1 MALITQFDDL
11 PDLFF
16 IDLFNYLSSIDI
28 LWAFTNLNNR
38 IQTIIN
44 ERGFFRHINLSSSR
58 LSKFDTLLSIL
69 PLNQI
74 ETLIIDIEA
83 SPFQLSRWPYLPHL
97 TTLRLYGLRDFI
109 DATNLIL
116 RHSTS
121 LIHLTLET
129 SDLFMSIGFTGCI
142 LHPRGRLSTLVE
154 NVLPHLSALRS
165 LDLGQDI
172 GLGLTNW
179 YITTIQSPLNYLR
192 VSMQDIPH
200 LCHVISRETLST
212 TLEQLHVTM
221 RSLHVIRENSLPKGL
236 VLSKMINLHTFTLV
250 QSIFSYNRI
259 EWSTIE
265 SLTAPNVM
273 PVLRRMNLA
282 IFITV
287 DDLYC
292 INRSSLFI
300 DDRRIDVQ
308 FVFIIDDTSLGIQLS
323 HHVPHGSHFH
333 PRQIVGFNNYP
344 WAYDV
349 WYTLPW
355 AFEQFFEVVE
365 PIQYITKVEVFA
377 LPSSYSSI
385 ISSSRLRTLSISQND
400 SLPSII
406 SMPHVVQLDHINTV
420 HLSFHD
426 WPTGLNLLA
435 LRHVT
440 LTNNLIAL
448 KNFSSFPPNI
458 RSIQI
463 LLHANKPN
471 FDSSNWSILRSLS
484 ALPMLTSLHIIMK
497 DMNTGLDDISCQI
510 IAETVPISV
519 HFGICFRRSS
529 GMPKPD
535 SIDHC
540 IKFDPALV
548 NLTNDPTVP
557 IIDDEDYD
565 NDEEDEDYEDLT
577 FSESIFDIYRASIK
591 ELHTRILRL
600 SSHMKPLIVVEEGD
614 RDVQHGLQEEK
625 TIGIDR
631 EPTSIAD
638 KNPYSTKNDRET
650 MEISD
655 ASESEN
661 EGESSEMNNINDD

>member
-28 LWAFTNLNNR
+28 LWAFINLNNR

-97 TTLRLYGLRDFI
+97 TTLRLYG
-109 DATNLIL
+109 
-116 RHSTS
+116 
-121 LIHLTLET
+121 
-129 SDLFMSIGFTGCI
+129 FTGCI

-179 YITTIQSPLNYLR
+179 YITTIQSPINYLR

-212 TLEQLHVTM
+212 TLEQFHVTM

-282 IFITV
+282 IFISV
-287 DDLYC
+287 DDLNC

-355 AFEQFFEVVE
+355 AFEQFFEVIE

-484 ALPMLTSLHIIMK
+484 VLPMLTSLHIIMK

-540 IKFDPALV
+540 IEFDPALV

-591 ELHTRILRL
+591 ELHTCILRL
-600 SSHMKPLIVVEEGD
+600 SSHMKPLIVVEEED
-614 RDVQHGLQEEK
+614 RDVQPGLQEEK

-638 KNPYSTKNDRET
+638 KNPYSTKNDSET
-650 MEISD
+650 IEISD
-655 ASESEN
+655 MSEN
-661 EGESSEMNNINDD
+661 EGVSSEMNNINDG

>member
-129 SDLFMSIGFTGCI
+129 SDLFMS
-142 LHPRGRLSTLVE
+142 
-154 NVLPHLSALRS
+154 
-165 LDLGQDI
+165 
-172 GLGLTNW
+172 
-179 YITTIQSPLNYLR
+179 
-192 VSMQDIPH
+192 
-200 LCHVISRETLST
+200 
-212 TLEQLHVTM
+212 
-221 RSLHVIRENSLPKGL
+221 
-236 VLSKMINLHTFTLV
+236 
-250 QSIFSYNRI
+250 
-259 EWSTIE
+259 
-265 SLTAPNVM
+265 
-273 PVLRRMNLA
+273 
-282 IFITV
+282 
-287 DDLYC
+287 
-292 INRSSLFI
+292 
-300 DDRRIDVQ
+300 
-308 FVFIIDDTSLGIQLS
+308 
-323 HHVPHGSHFH
+323 
-333 PRQIVGFNNYP
+333 FNNYP

>member
-44 ERGFFRHINLSSSR
+44 ERGFFRHINLSSAR
-58 LSKFDTLLSIL
+58 LSKFDTLLTIL

-74 ETLIIDIEA
+74 QTLIIDIEA
-83 SPFQLSRWPYLPHL
+83 SPLQLSRWPYLPHL
-97 TTLRLYGLRDFI
+97 ITLRLYGLRDFI
-109 DATNLIL
+109 DATNFIL
-116 RHSTS
+116 RHLTS

-129 SDLFMSIGFTGCI
+129 NDLFMSTGFTGYI
-142 LHPRGRLSTLVE
+142 LHPRGRLPTLVK
-154 NVLPHLSALRS
+154 NVLPHLSALQS
-165 LDLGQDI
+165 LDLGQDV
-172 GLGLTNW
+172 GFGLTNW
-179 YITTIQSPLNYLR
+179 YITTIQSSLNYLR
-192 VSMQDIPH
+192 VSMEDIPH
-200 LCHVISRETLST
+200 LCHVMSRETRST

-221 RSLHVIRENSLPKGL
+221 RSLHARSKNSLPKGL

-265 SLTAPNVM
+265 SLTASNVM

-287 DDLYC
+287 DHLNC

-300 DDRRIDVQ
+300 DDRQIDVQ
-308 FVFIIDDTSLGIQLS
+308 FAFIIDDISLGIQLS
-323 HHVPHGSHFH
+323 HHVPHGSRFH
-333 PRQIVGFNNYP
+333 PRQIVGVTCVLSYLSRKYQELTNINCYFNNYSL
-344 WAYDV
+344 AYDV

-355 AFEQFFEVVE
+355 AFEQFFDSIE
-365 PIQYITKVEVFA
+365 PIQYITKVEVLA

-385 ISSSRLRTLSISQND
+385 ISSSRFRTLSISQND

-406 SMPHVVQLDHINTV
+406 SMPHVVQLNHVNTV

-463 LLHANKPN
+463 LLHADKPN

-484 ALPMLTSLHIIMK
+484 ALTMLTSLHIVMNDI
-497 DMNTGLDDISCQI
+497 NTGLDDISCQI
-510 IAETVPISV
+510 IAETVPIFV
-519 HFGICFRRSS
+519 HFGICFRRKS

-540 IKFDPALV
+540 IEFDPALV

-557 IIDDEDYD
+557 IIADDEDYD
-565 NDEEDEDYEDLT
+565 DDEDDEDLT
-577 FSESIFDIYRASIK
+577 FLESIYDIYRASIK
-591 ELHTRILRL
+591 ELHSRILRL
-600 SSHMKPLIVVEEGD
+600 SFHMKPLIVVEEGGC
-614 RDVQHGLQEEK
+614 GL
-625 TIGIDR
+625 TIWF
-631 EPTSIAD
+631 
-638 KNPYSTKNDRET
+638 
-650 MEISD
+650 
-655 ASESEN
+655 
-661 EGESSEMNNINDD
+661 

>member
-16 IDLFNYLSSIDI
+16 IDLFNYLSSTDI
-28 LWAFTNLNNR
+28 LWAFTNLNNC

-44 ERGFFRHINLSSSR
+44 ERGFFRHINLSSAC
-58 LSKFDTLLSIL
+58 LSKFDTLLTIL

-74 ETLIIDIEA
+74 QIFIIDIEA
-83 SPFQLSRWPYLPHL
+83 SPLQLSRWPYLPHL
-97 TTLRLYGLRDFI
+97 ITLRLYGLRDFI
-109 DATNLIL
+109 DATNFIL

-129 SDLFMSIGFTGCI
+129 NDLFMSTGFTGYI
-142 LHPRGRLSTLVE
+142 LHPRGRLPTLVK
-154 NVLPHLSALRS
+154 NVLPHLSALQS
-165 LDLGQDI
+165 LDLGQDV
-172 GLGLTNW
+172 GFDLTN
-179 YITTIQSPLNYLR
+179 
-192 VSMQDIPH
+192 
-200 LCHVISRETLST
+200 C
-212 TLEQLHVTM
+212 
-221 RSLHVIRENSLPKGL
+221 
-236 VLSKMINLHTFTLV
+236 
-250 QSIFSYNRI
+250 I

-265 SLTAPNVM
+265 SLTASNVM

-287 DDLYC
+287 DHLNC

-300 DDRRIDVQ
+300 DDRQIDVQ
-308 FVFIIDDTSLGIQLS
+308 FAFIIDDTSLGIQLS
-323 HHVPHGSHFH
+323 HHIPHGSRFH
-333 PRQIVGFNNYP
+333 PREIVGVTCVLSCLSREYQELTNINCYFNNYS

-355 AFEQFFEVVE
+355 AFEQFFDSIE

-385 ISSSRLRTLSISQND
+385 ISSSRFRTLSISQND

-406 SMPHVVQLDHINTV
+406 SMPHVVQLNHVNTV

-440 LTNNLIAL
+440 LINNLIAL
-448 KNFSSFPPNI
+448 KNFSSFPLNI

-484 ALPMLTSLHIIMK
+484 ALPMLTSLHIVMN

-510 IAETVPISV
+510 IAETVPIFV
-519 HFGICFRRSS
+519 HFGICFRRKS
-529 GMPKPD
+529 GIPKPD

-540 IKFDPALV
+540 IEFDPALI

-557 IIDDEDYD
+557 IIDDEDD
-565 NDEEDEDYEDLT
+565 DDDEDYDDDEDDKDLT
-577 FSESIFDIYRASIK
+577 FLESIFDIYRASIK
-591 ELHTRILRL
+591 ELHSRILCL
-600 SSHMKPLIVVEEGD
+600 SSHMKPLIVVEEEEVD
-614 RDVQHGLQEEK
+614 RDVEHGLQEEK
-625 TIGIDR
+625 TVGIDR
-631 EPTSIAD
+631 KPTSIAD
-638 KNPYSTKNDRET
+638 TNPYSTKNDSET
-650 MEISD
+650 IEISD
-655 ASESEN
+655 MSESET
-661 EGESSEMNNINDD
+661 EGESSEMNNINSG

>member
-1 MALITQFDDL
+1 M
-11 PDLFF
+11 
-16 IDLFNYLSSIDI
+16 
-28 LWAFTNLNNR
+28 
-38 IQTIIN
+38 
-44 ERGFFRHINLSSSR
+44 
-58 LSKFDTLLSIL
+58 
-69 PLNQI
+69 
-74 ETLIIDIEA
+74 
-83 SPFQLSRWPYLPHL
+83 
-97 TTLRLYGLRDFI
+97 
-109 DATNLIL
+109 
-116 RHSTS
+116 
-121 LIHLTLET
+121 
-129 SDLFMSIGFTGCI
+129 GFTGYI
-142 LHPRGRLSTLVE
+142 SHPRGRLSTLMK

-192 VSMQDIPH
+192 VSMNDIPH

-221 RSLHVIRENSLPKGL
+221 RNAHVGRENSLPNGL

-250 QSIFSYNRI
+250 QSIFSYDRI

-287 DDLYC
+287 GHLNC

-308 FVFIIDDTSLGIQLS
+308 FAFIIDDTSLGIQLS
-323 HHVPHGSHFH
+323 HHVLHGSRVY
-333 PRQIVGFNNYP
+333 PRQIFNSYP
-344 WAYDV
+344 STYDV

-385 ISSSRLRTLSISQND
+385 ISLSRLRTLSISQND

-471 FDSSNWSILRSLS
+471 FDSSN
-484 ALPMLTSLHIIMK
+484 
-497 DMNTGLDDISCQI
+497 
-510 IAETVPISV
+510 
-519 HFGICFRRSS
+519 
-529 GMPKPD
+529 
-535 SIDHC
+535 
-540 IKFDPALV
+540 
-548 NLTNDPTVP
+548 
-557 IIDDEDYD
+557 
-565 NDEEDEDYEDLT
+565 
-577 FSESIFDIYRASIK
+577 
-591 ELHTRILRL
+591 
-600 SSHMKPLIVVEEGD
+600 
-614 RDVQHGLQEEK
+614 
-625 TIGIDR
+625 
-631 EPTSIAD
+631 
-638 KNPYSTKNDRET
+638 
-650 MEISD
+650 
-655 ASESEN
+655 
-661 EGESSEMNNINDD
+661 